1 MDTKAD
7 LTKYL
12 SIAAIKHL
20 AKRRT
25 KYRGENQAIGFVVVY
40 DTKSVSNLQG
50 YSNNLLTHDHEEAD
64 TLILLHALDV
74 CTRDPFSQVD
84 IFSPD
89 TDVFLLLIH
98 KHDSLCADTNFVTGG
113 KEDQKYTP
121 IGKCYEILGPELC
134 AALVGFHVF
143 TGCDQ
148 IGRFNGKSKG
158 AWWEAFLKADTDV
171 IKALQALG
179 DDGSTLPTLEVL
191 EGKYFFAKILHFI
204 QTCQV
209 YGTRFKSAN
218 WGHYLIMK
226 RI

>member
-1 MDTKAD
+1 METKAD

-12 SIAAIKHL
+12 SIAAIKHFE
-20 AKRRT
+20 KRKI
-25 KYRGENQAIGFVVVY
+25 KYRGEERAIGFVVVY
-40 DTKSVSNLQG
+40 DTKSVSNLHG

-74 CTRDPFSQVD
+74 FTRDPFSQVD

-98 KHDSLCADTNFVTGG
+98 KHDALCADTNFVTGS
-113 KEDQKYTP
+113 KDDQKYTP
-121 IGKCYEILGPELC
+121 IGKCYELLGPELC
-134 AALVGFHVF
+134 AALIGFHVF

-158 AWWEAFLKADTDV
+158 AWWEAFLKADADV

-191 EGKYFFAKILHFI
+191 EGKHFHQESNI
-204 QTCQV
+204 
-209 YGTRFKSAN
+209 F
-218 WGHYLIMK
+218 WGFGLLGLSDTSRNK
-226 RI
+226 G